1 MAFKTFFVVL
11 SIAMTLLFG
20 IALVIASMED
30 TDRENRL
37 DDEEQQRYLEEWAK
51 KKKRGPK

>member
-1 MAFKTFFVVL
+1 MAFITFFVIF
-11 SIAMTLLFG
+11 SIAMTLVFG
-20 IALVIASMED
+20 IALAMASMDD

-37 DDEEQQRYLEEWAK
+37 DDEEQQRYLEEWMK